1 MHIFPDLKKLE
12 RKYSK
17 ELTVVG
23 IHSAKFTNEGATEH
37 IRKAA
42 LRYALEHP
50 IANDNKFEIWN
61 RYGVNSWPTL
71 MLIDPNGKFVG
82 KVSGEGNYE
91 ILDTYIAH
99 IIKVF
104 DEKKLI
110 DRNKIIG
117 KPEKMADTPLKF
129 PAKVTA
135 DPDGKRLFIADTNN
149 NRILVSSPE
158 GVVSDIIGSGKQGL
172 ADGDF
177 SSAEFF
183 MPHGIDV
190 RGDTLYIADCENH
203 VIRKA
208 DLKTRKVETI
218 AGTGKQVWTKRGG
231 PAKTSP
237 LNSPWDVLLSPDGKI
252 MYIAMAGDHRI
263 WYMDMEKNTIDVL
276 AGNGREDIIDGPFP
290 ASAYAQPSGLALHN
304 DVLYIADSE
313 GSAVRA
319 LDLKKQIAST
329 VIGYADKDKARLF
342 TFGDTDGPI
351 GTAKLQ
357 HALAVLWYD
366 GKLLCADTYNHKIK
380 LIDTAAKTCTTL
392 LGNGK
397 AGKTDG
403 KDATF
408 DEPGGLALIGDK
420 LYIADTNNHAI
431 RVADLKTKEVKTL
444 TIKLPK

>member
-71 MLIDPNGKFVG
+71 MLIDPEGKFVG
-82 KVSGEGNYE
+82 KVSGEGNYDV
-91 ILDTYIAH
+91 LDQYIAH

-117 KPEKMADTPLKF
+117 KPEKFGDTPLKF
-129 PAKVTA
+129 PAKIAA
-135 DPDGKRLFIADTNN
+135 DPATRRLFIADTNN
-149 NRILVSSPE
+149 NRILISNPD
-158 GVVSDIIGSGKQGL
+158 GVVSGIIGSGKEGL
-172 ADGDF
+172 VDGDF
-177 SSAEFF
+177 ASAQFF
-183 MPHGIDV
+183 MPHGIDF
-190 RGDTLYIADCENH
+190 RGDALYIADCENH
-203 VIRKA
+203 VLRKA
-208 DLKTRKVETI
+208 DLKAKKVETI
-218 AGTGKQVWTKRGG
+218 AGTGKQVWSRSGG

-252 MYIAMAGDHRI
+252 LYIAMAGDHRI
-263 WYMDMEKNTIDVL
+263 WYMDMEKNTVDIL
-276 AGNGREDIIDGPFP
+276 AGNGREDIVDGPFP
-290 ASAYAQPSGLALHN
+290 KSAYAQPSGLALHN

-319 LDLKKQIAST
+319 LDLKKQLAST
-329 VIGYADKDKARLF
+329 VIGFADKPTARLF
-342 TFGDTDGPI
+342 TFGDVDGPI

-357 HALAVLWYD
+357 HALAVAWYGD
-366 GKLLCADTYNHKIK
+366 KLLCADTYNHKIK
-380 LIDTAAKTCTTL
+380 IIDPVKKTSTTL
-392 LGNGK
+392 LGTGK
-397 AGKTDG
+397 AGKADG
-403 KDATF
+403 KAAEF

-431 RVADLKTKEVKTL
+431 RVADLKTKEVTTL
-444 TIKLPK
+444 KIQLPK